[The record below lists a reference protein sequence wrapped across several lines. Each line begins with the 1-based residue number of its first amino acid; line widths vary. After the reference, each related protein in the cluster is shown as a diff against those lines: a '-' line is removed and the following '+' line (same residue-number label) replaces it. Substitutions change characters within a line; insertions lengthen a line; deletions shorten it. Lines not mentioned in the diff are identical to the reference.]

1 MIPEKLIELLILEK
15 IITQTNGNNV
25 LEFNNKYYDNKKLFM
40 RFTELLEEF
49 LVPYAIE
56 STSKEN

>member
-1 MIPEKLIELLILEK
+1 MIPEKLIELLVLEK
-15 IITQTNGNNV
+15 LIIQTYRNNV